1 MRFAAKFGGNSAVL
15 VMPFGKY
22 SGITLMAGLRLRV
35 DLILGML
42 DAADKKV
49 IRTP

>member
-1 MRFAAKFGGNSAVL
+1 ML
-15 VMPFGKY
+15 VMPFGKCN
-22 SGITLMAGLRLRV
+22 GITVMAGLRLRV

-49 IRTP
+49 ILTP